1 MNWVCSTVANDILP
15 PDADYSVPPSV
26 VFGAGTTS
34 SSVTFRALNDT
45 RVEMDEVVQIS
56 IESSDS
62 AVTIGISS
70 TNVSITDTTS
80 KL

>member
-1 MNWVCSTVANDILP
+1 MANDFLP

-34 SSVTFRALNDT
+34 SSVTFRALSNT

-62 AVTIGISS
+62 TVMVGISTS
-70 TNVSITDTTS
+70 VSITDATS